1 MATTM
6 NVRLLLVVLL
16 IAAAATVLPRTEA
29 ADHVV
34 GDATGWIVPGNDTF
48 YSTWAANKTFSVGDV
63 LVFNFAT
70 GQHDVAT
77 VNKDAFDTCN
87 KASNIALENNG
98 PASINLTNAGE
109 NYFICTFG
117 QHCTGGQK
125 LAVNVT
131 GTSTTPSPPG
141 VMAPPPPPPPPPP
154 PSGSSAS
161 SLAATFSLI
170 LVTIASTIFYL
181 F

>member
-1 MATTM
+1 MTTTM

-16 IAAAATVLPRTEA
+16 IAAAATVLPLTEA
-29 ADHVV
+29 AEHVV
-34 GDATGWIVPGNDTF
+34 GDATGWTVPAAATF
-48 YSTWAANKTFSVGDV
+48 YSTWAANKNFSVGDV
-63 LVFNFAT
+63 LVFNFTT
-70 GQHDVAT
+70 GAHDVAT
-77 VNKDAFDTCN
+77 VDKDAFDTCN
-87 KASNIALENNG
+87 KANTLPINNG
-98 PASINLTNAGE
+98 PASITLNTTGE
-109 NYFICTFG
+109 NYFICTIG

-141 VMAPPPPPPPPPP
+141 VMAPPPPPPPPP
-154 PSGSSAS
+154 SGSSAS